1 MRQCNPPERVA
12 REIVELPPMQ
22 AFIQHLLYDVLMKRT
37 QDKVLRL
44 MRKMHWED
52 QETADF
58 ILKTFTEVWE
68 VKYENIGRIAG
79 LVYDLQ
85 RYHIDFSVAVVDQ
98 VMEDIRIGME
108 VGSPIL
114 KLLTTRRRTFSSST
128 SAVSPVSSSLLSCTC
143 TASSTRPS
151 SLRSSGP

>member
-1 MRQCNPPERVA
+1 
-12 REIVELPPMQ
+12 MQ
-22 AFIQHLLYDVLMKRT
+22 AFIQHLLFDVLMKRT

-52 QETADF
+52 PETADF

-68 VKYENIGRIAG
+68 LKYENIGRIAG

-108 VGSPIL
+108 VGYSE
-114 KLLTTRRRTFSSST
+114 
-128 SAVSPVSSSLLSCTC
+128 
-143 TASSTRPS
+143 
-151 SLRSSGP
+151 